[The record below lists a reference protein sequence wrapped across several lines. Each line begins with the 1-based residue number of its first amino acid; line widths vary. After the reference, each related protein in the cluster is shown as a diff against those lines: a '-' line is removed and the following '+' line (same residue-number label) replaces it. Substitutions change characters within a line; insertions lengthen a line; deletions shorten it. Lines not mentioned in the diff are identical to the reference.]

1 MSKKEPV
8 TITSAK
14 IARTG
19 AIIVAIITLIG
30 VLITLYVQ
38 NIKKTDDQ
46 NETVRI
52 EYFGRVIDMNTLQ
65 PVSNAKITLNLKDV
79 PPVVYTD
86 SEGIYRFEVEIE
98 SKISGQIWVDA
109 VNYQPYTRHITISTE
124 SNVLEDIRLSPVGTQ
139 AAMSTPTDTPI
150 PPTEII
156 TPTPTELALSPA
168 IQVTDQY
175 FRHINNAAIKDDLS
189 RAWDL
194 MTQKLQCNPSDLCNF
209 ITYRDYWWGL
219 QVHYKLYDCGS
230 NIVATELV
238 YYARGTQPLEGGK
251 PSYLRYTLAEE
262 DSQLKLYGA
271 ENIDGISAY
280 CPLAVTY
287 P

>member
-1 MSKKEPV
+1 MSTKEPASV
-8 TITSAK
+8 TSAK

-19 AIIVAIITLIG
+19 VIIAAIITLFG
-30 VLITLYVQ
+30 VLVTIYSQ
-38 NIKKTDDQ
+38 FIQKTKDQ
-46 NETVRI
+46 NETIRA
-52 EYFGRVIDMNTLQ
+52 EYFGRVIDTDTLQ
-65 PVSNAKITLNLKDV
+65 PISNAKITLDLEGV

-124 SNVLEDIRLSPVGTQ
+124 SNDLEDIRLSPVGTQ
-139 AAMSTPTDTPI
+139 AAMSTPTDTPA

-175 FRHINNAAIKDDLS
+175 FRYINNAAIKDDLS

-194 MTQKLQCNPSDLCNF
+194 MTQKLQCNPSDQCNF

-219 QVHYKLYDCGS
+219 QVHYKLYDCGA
-230 NIVATELV
+230 NIVAVELV
-238 YYARGTQPLEGGK
+238 YYLRGMQPLEGAS

-262 DSQLKLYGA
+262 NNQLRLYSI

-280 CPLAVTY
+280 CPLSVIY